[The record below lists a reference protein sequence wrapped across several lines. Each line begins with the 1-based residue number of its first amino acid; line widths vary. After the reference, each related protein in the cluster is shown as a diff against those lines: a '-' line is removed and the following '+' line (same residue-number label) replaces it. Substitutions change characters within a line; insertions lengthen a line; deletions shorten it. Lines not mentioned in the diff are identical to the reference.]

1 MKVNT
6 KQNTKRKYQ
15 QIFGQNFYKEITLE
29 KDSNSIYEDYDYYM
43 KNYYSDY
50 ISDSTT
56 ICASTFDLSADN
68 TITLDS
74 NILTSGS
81 IGINEYDYIYTSE
94 KSKLRNN
101 GKIPLDIWAKM
112 YNNGLLE

>member
-1 MKVNT
+1 MEN
-6 KQNTKRKYQ
+6 
-15 QIFGQNFYKEITLE
+15 
-29 KDSNSIYEDYDYYM
+29 DSNSSYGNYYI
-43 KNYYSDY
+43 KDYYSDY
-50 ISDSTT
+50 ISDTST
-56 ICASTFDLSADN
+56 ISASTIDLSANN
-68 TITLDS
+68 TISIDS

-94 KSKLRNN
+94 ISKLRNN

>member
-1 MKVNT
+1 MENENKP
-6 KQNTKRKYQ
+6 
-15 QIFGQNFYKEITLE
+15 
-29 KDSNSIYEDYDYYM
+29 IYEDYYIKD
-43 KNYYSDY
+43 YYSDY
-50 ISDSTT
+50 IPDTST
-56 ICASTFDLSADN
+56 ISASTIDLSANN
-68 TITLDS
+68 TISIDS

-81 IGINEYDYIYTSE
+81 IGINEYDYIYTSD